1 MGKATYGTGTLF
13 KRGRIWY
20 VSYYVNGRQVQ
31 RSSRSNN
38 IQDAKRLRDQILGQK
53 ARGEMG
59 DSASQKITC
68 NELLDDLLEYGKS
81 NIKASTAHIWGLV
94 IKANIR
100 PFFGHL
106 KVASLTTEKLK
117 DYRRKRLAEGRSEGT
132 CNRELSMLRTALN
145 RGRKCTPP
153 KVISIPYFPL
163 LPRRT
168 SGRDSS
174 AMNSTKDSRMPCQTT

>member
-38 IQDAKRLRDQILGQK
+38 IQDAKRLRDEILGKK

-68 NELLDDLLEYGKS
+68 GELLDDLLEYGKS
-81 NIKASTAHIWGLV
+81 NIKASTAHIW
-94 IKANIR
+94 
-100 PFFGHL
+100 
-106 KVASLTTEKLK
+106 
-117 DYRRKRLAEGRSEGT
+117 
-132 CNRELSMLRTALN
+132 
-145 RGRKCTPP
+145 
-153 KVISIPYFPL
+153 
-163 LPRRT
+163 
-168 SGRDSS
+168 
-174 AMNSTKDSRMPCQTT
+174 

>member
-38 IQDAKRLRDQILGQK
+38 IQDAKRVRDQILGQT

-59 DSASQKITC
+59 RFGQSEKITC

-81 NIKASTAHIWGLV
+81 NIKPSTAHIWGLV

-106 KVASLTTEKLK
+106 KAATLTTEKLK
-117 DYRRKRLAEGRSEGT
+117 DYRCLAVGGGAERGH
-132 CNRELSMLRTALN
+132 LQPRTLNSPYGAQPGPEMHTAESHHHPALPDGC
-145 RGRKCTPP
+145 RDECPAG
-153 KVISIPYFPL
+153 IPQ
-163 LPRRT
+163 R
-168 SGRDSS
+168 
-174 AMNSTKDSRMPCQTT
+174 